1 MPTDQDNTTAE
12 NAESLNG
19 VPQSAITT
27 LEEARKAAADDAA
40 KLPSLVKALQILA
53 GHYSDAGE
61 FEKAEA
67 TFKEAIELGEK
78 VGVPAEKMASLRA
91 GLAALYDFNGH
102 EEAAIP
108 IYEDAI
114 KSYQTLTPPQP
125 LEAARLHNNLA
136 MIYKSL
142 QRNPLAEQH
151 YLAAVEIFEK
161 AYGRN
166 VDQVATLY
174 NNLGS
179 LYYTAGFAEQSKEMH
194 LEALEIRTEIYGL
207 LHRDVAQSY
216 CNLAASCY
224 ELDDSAGMEE
234 NFDRSLD
241 IFEKLLPEETES
253 YQDIVADYLSVLES
267 AGNDAKA
274 TSVRDRA
281 GKFIEL

>member
-1 MPTDQDNTTAE
+1 MPTDQENTTAE

-19 VPQSAITT
+19 ALQFALAV
-27 LEEARKAAADDAA
+27 LGDARKAAAENAA
-40 KLPSLVKALQILA
+40 TSAQLVKALQNVA
-53 GHYSDAGE
+53 GNYSDLGE
-61 FEKAEA
+61 FENAEA
-67 TFKEAIELGEK
+67 SFKEAIELGEK
-78 VGVPAEKMASLRA
+78 VSVPDEKMASLRA

-102 EEAAIP
+102 EESAVP
-108 IYEDAI
+108 IYEAAI
-114 KSYQTLTPPQP
+114 TSYQSLTPPQP

-151 YLAAVEIFEK
+151 YLAALEIFEK

-194 LEALEIRTEIYGL
+194 LEALEIRTEIYGP

-224 ELDDSAGMEE
+224 ELNDPAGVAE
-234 NFDRSLD
+234 NFDLSLD
-241 IFEKLLPEETES
+241 IYEKLLPEEKES
-253 YQDIVADYLSVLES
+253 YQDIVTDYLAVLES
-267 AGNDAKA
+267 FGNETKA
-274 TSVRDRA
+274 SSVKERA